1 MIFLRNYITK
11 PILNIK
17 HEIIIIMIII
27 KERRKIIIVIIMK

>member
-1 MIFLRNYITK
+1 MIFVCNYITK

-17 HEIIIIMIII
+17 HEIKIIIII